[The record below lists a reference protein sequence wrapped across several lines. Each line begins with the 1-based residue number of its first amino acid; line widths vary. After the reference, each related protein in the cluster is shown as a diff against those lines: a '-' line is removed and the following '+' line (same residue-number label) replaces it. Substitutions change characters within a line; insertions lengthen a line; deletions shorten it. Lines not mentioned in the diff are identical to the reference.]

1 MEASPRSLAHDTIDP
16 WRLPI
21 FCLAAAVVLALT
33 LQLTNGNLRDD
44 SLRGLTLCLGLCL
57 FAVAGPGFA
66 RPWTWGES
74 ALALGMGL
82 GLLLQLQVLFTD
94 YPSSA
99 LRLQGPWPFAVFHE
113 RLAAAALISGALLAG
128 PDWLRK
134 YGVPILI
141 GVYLLLGL
149 WILKHAP
156 SPHIDV
162 LVFQVQG
169 ADELLSGRNP
179 FAMTFPN
186 IYGHTRW
193 YGEGLAEDGRL
204 LFGFPYPPLSL
215 VFSTLGRVLASDPRS
230 AQLVATALA
239 AALMAAT
246 RGGRL
251 GAGAAA
257 LYLLTPRGFFVLEQ
271 SWTEPFLVLLL
282 SATVFCAV
290 RFPRALPYVFGLTLA
305 IKQYSVFLVPLV
317 VLLLPE
323 PRRQLWGF
331 LWRAGATALAVSL
344 PFALPDP
351 KAFFHSV
358 VALHVHQPFR
368 TESLSYLAA
377 WVSRGHAPP
386 PMWIPFIAVA
396 GALGL
401 GLWRAPRSP
410 AGFAAA
416 AALTYATFFAFN
428 KQAFCNYYYFV
439 VATLCLAV
447 AATRLPTPDNT
458 PRTA

>member
-1 MEASPRSLAHDTIDP
+1 MDGLPSPTARDCVDP
-16 WRLPI
+16 WRLPL

-33 LQLTNGNLRDD
+33 LQLSNGTLLDT
-44 SLRGLTLCLGLCL
+44 SLRGLTLALGLAL
-57 FAVAGPGFA
+57 LAVVGPGGS
-66 RPWTWGES
+66 RPWTWGEA
-74 ALALGMGL
+74 ALALGLGV
-82 GLLLQLQVLFTD
+82 GLLLQLQVLLTD

-99 LRLQGPWPFAVFHE
+99 LRLQGPWPFARFHE

-128 PDWLRK
+128 PNWLRK
-134 YGVPILI
+134 VGVPALL

-149 WILKHAP
+149 WILRHAP

-169 ADELLSGRNP
+169 ADELLRGQNP
-179 FAMTFPN
+179 YAMTFPN
-186 IYGHTRW
+186 IYGHGHW
-193 YGEGLAEDGRL
+193 YGEGLVRDGRL

-215 VFSTLGRVLASDPRS
+215 MFATLGRALATDPRH

-239 AALMAAT
+239 AGLMAWT

-305 IKQYSVFLVPLV
+305 IKQHTVFLLPLAL
-317 VLLLPE
+317 LLLPE
-323 PRRQLWGF
+323 PRQQLWGF
-331 LWRAGATALAVSL
+331 LWRAAATALAVSL

-358 VALHVHQPFR
+358 VALHIHQPFR
-368 TESLSYLAA
+368 VDSLSYLAA
-377 WVSRGHAPP
+377 WVAKGHPTPP
-386 PMWIPFIAVA
+386 LWIPFAAVA
-396 GALGL
+396 AALGL
-401 GLWRAPRSP
+401 SLWRAPRTP

-416 AALTYATFFAFN
+416 TALTYATFFAFN

-447 AATRLPTPDNT
+447 AATRLPSAPTPA
-458 PRTA
+458 R